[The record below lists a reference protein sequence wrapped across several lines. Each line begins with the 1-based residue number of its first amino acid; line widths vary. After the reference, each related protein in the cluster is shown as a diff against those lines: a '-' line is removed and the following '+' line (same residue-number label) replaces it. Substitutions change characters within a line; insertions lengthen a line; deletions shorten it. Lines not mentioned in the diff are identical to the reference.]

1 MVKDYYIE
9 GNLRVLE
16 LAYNEAIEKGEN
28 SFKIHSSLFDGL
40 DAQSHIRAFQL
51 IHPVTYRRDATEFIF
66 TIK

>member
-1 MVKDYYIE
+1 MDKDPYTGGSIS
-9 GNLRVLE
+9 VLE

-28 SFKIHSSLFDGL
+28 IFKIQSSFFDGL

-51 IHPVTYRRDATEFIF
+51 IHPVTYKRDAMEFIF